1 MNTLQNLNASQL
13 EILKLFSRDL
23 DEKDLKEIK
32 RMIVKFLS
40 KKITKLSDEVWENKS
55 WTNDDMEK
63 MLISEERTP
72 YKNKK

>member
-1 MNTLQNLNASQL
+1 
-13 EILKLFSRDL
+13 
-23 DEKDLKEIK
+23 
-32 RMIVKFLS
+32 MIVKFLS

>member
-1 MNTLQNLNASQL
+1 MNTLQNLNSSQL

-23 DEKDLKEIK
+23 DENDLKEIK
-32 RMIVKFLS
+32 RMIVKYLS
-40 KKITKLSDEVWENKS
+40 KKISKLSDEVWENKN

-63 MLISEERTP
+63 MLISEERTS